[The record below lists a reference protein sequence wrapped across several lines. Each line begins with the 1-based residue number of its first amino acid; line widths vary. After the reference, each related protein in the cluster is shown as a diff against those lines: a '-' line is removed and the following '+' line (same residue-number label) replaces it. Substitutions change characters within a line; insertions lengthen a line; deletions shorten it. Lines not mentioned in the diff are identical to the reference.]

1 MYQFCRDGLLYNTY
15 LSKEDQ
21 KLLETWVSKPGIV
34 YGSSEYQKFNPPF
47 WPAIVTSTYNLA
59 KMFALIVKE
68 CTLNELTEHDSFLF
82 CNEIRK

>member
-47 WPAIVTSTYNLA
+47 
-59 KMFALIVKE
+59 
-68 CTLNELTEHDSFLF
+68 
-82 CNEIRK
+82 